1 MSENQLYFA
10 PMEGITGSIYR
21 RAHHRIF
28 GGVDRY
34 YAPFIFTNP
43 KGKISKKDLLEIA
56 PEYNEGCRVV
66 PQLLS
71 NCAED
76 FIATAHTLK
85 GLGYDEVNL
94 NLGCPSSTVASK
106 GRGSGF
112 LGEKEA
118 LKAFLAD
125 IFDKTDMKIS
135 LKTRIGL
142 NRADEFDD
150 ILDIYQAFPVE
161 MLIVHPRI
169 RMDYYSGKPD
179 MEAFEKASARMPF
192 PVCYNGD
199 IFTAAAYGYG
209 VHYFTDHFLPG
220 SQVNGFN
227 CSYKT
232 ADETEK
238 LLAKE
243 VQAYVL
249 TVETRNNG
257 KESITAKEAGLV
269 YKPDGG
275 ARKLIKKQDR
285 YKWFL
290 AFNQK
295 KKYTLATDTTYE
307 DQNKLT
313 ETVKKLKCM
322 QKDKMEKPVDACIKD
337 TGESY
342 EIQPEKEGTTLDTKK
357 VQKVIRKAVSA
368 GDVTVSLEKNNCYK
382 KPSVYKDDKT
392 LKKECD
398 QMNKL
403 TSCVITYDFSDRS
416 EQLDRNTIKDWL
428 VKDANG
434 DYSVDKNQVAAYVNS
449 LGYKYDTFG
458 CTRTFTT
465 YDGRQK
471 TIQGGDYG
479 WAIDQTTET
488 EWLYNAILAGT
499 TEV

>member
-56 PEYNEGCRVV
+56 PEYNEGCWVV

-199 IFTAAAYGYG
+199 IFTAAAYGRVSEKYLDIRHWMMG
-209 VHYFTDHFLPG
+209 RGLLSNPALCREIRGGDCASREEL
-220 SQVNGFN
+220 
-227 CSYKT
+227 
-232 ADETEK
+232 ADYYHTMRDEY
-238 LLAKE
+238 E
-243 VQAYVL
+243 VRLQG
-249 TVETRNNG
+249 N
-257 KESITAKEAGLV
+257 
-269 YKPDGG
+269 
-275 ARKLIKKQDR
+275 
-285 YKWFL
+285 
-290 AFNQK
+290 
-295 KKYTLATDTTYE
+295 
-307 DQNKLT
+307 
-313 ETVKKLKCM
+313 
-322 QKDKMEKPVDACIKD
+322 
-337 TGESY
+337 
-342 EIQPEKEGTTLDTKK
+342 KK
-357 VQKVIRKAVSA
+357 VVFLMKEFWHYISWILSEEDRQEIDVLMHLRDGAEFFRKAEEIA
-368 GDVTVSLEKNNCYK
+368 ANCTVVKG
-382 KPSVYKDDKT
+382 
-392 LKKECD
+392 
-398 QMNKL
+398 QG
-403 TSCVITYDFSDRS
+403 FHS
-416 EQLDRNTIKDWL
+416 EM
-428 VKDANG
+428 
-434 DYSVDKNQVAAYVNS
+434 
-449 LGYKYDTFG
+449 
-458 CTRTFTT
+458 
-465 YDGRQK
+465 
-471 TIQGGDYG
+471 
-479 WAIDQTTET
+479 
-488 EWLYNAILAGT
+488 
-499 TEV
+499 EVHKF

>member
-125 IFDKTDMKIS
+125 IFEKTDMKIS

-199 IFTAAAYGYG
+199 IFTAAAYGRVSEKYSDIRHWMIG
-209 VHYFTDHFLPG
+209 RGLLSNPALCREIRGGDCASREEL
-220 SQVNGFN
+220 
-227 CSYKT
+227 
-232 ADETEK
+232 ADYYHTMRDEY
-238 LLAKE
+238 E
-243 VQAYVL
+243 VRLQG
-249 TVETRNNG
+249 N
-257 KESITAKEAGLV
+257 
-269 YKPDGG
+269 
-275 ARKLIKKQDR
+275 
-285 YKWFL
+285 
-290 AFNQK
+290 
-295 KKYTLATDTTYE
+295 
-307 DQNKLT
+307 
-313 ETVKKLKCM
+313 
-322 QKDKMEKPVDACIKD
+322 
-337 TGESY
+337 
-342 EIQPEKEGTTLDTKK
+342 KK
-357 VQKVIRKAVSA
+357 VVFLMKEFWHYISWILSEEDRQEIDVLMHLRDGAEFFRKAEEIA
-368 GDVTVSLEKNNCYK
+368 ANCTVVKG
-382 KPSVYKDDKT
+382 
-392 LKKECD
+392 
-398 QMNKL
+398 QG
-403 TSCVITYDFSDRS
+403 FHS
-416 EQLDRNTIKDWL
+416 EM
-428 VKDANG
+428 
-434 DYSVDKNQVAAYVNS
+434 
-449 LGYKYDTFG
+449 
-458 CTRTFTT
+458 
-465 YDGRQK
+465 
-471 TIQGGDYG
+471 
-479 WAIDQTTET
+479 
-488 EWLYNAILAGT
+488 
-499 TEV
+499 EVHKF

>member
-106 GRGSGF
+106 GRGS
-112 LGEKEA
+112 
-118 LKAFLAD
+118 

-199 IFTAAAYGYG
+199 IFTAAAYGRVSEKYSDIRHWMIG
-209 VHYFTDHFLPG
+209 RGLLSNPALCREIRGGDCASREELADYYHTMREESEVRLQGNKKVVFLMKEFWHYISWILSEEDRQEIDVLMHLRDGAEFFRKAEEIAA
-220 SQVNGFN
+220 N
-227 CSYKT
+227 C
-232 ADETEK
+232 
-238 LLAKE
+238 
-243 VQAYVL
+243 
-249 TVETRNNG
+249 TVEKG
-257 KESITAKEAGLV
+257 QGFHSE
-269 YKPDGG
+269 
-275 ARKLIKKQDR
+275 
-285 YKWFL
+285 
-290 AFNQK
+290 
-295 KKYTLATDTTYE
+295 
-307 DQNKLT
+307 
-313 ETVKKLKCM
+313 
-322 QKDKMEKPVDACIKD
+322 MEVHK
-337 TGESY
+337 
-342 EIQPEKEGTTLDTKK
+342 
-357 VQKVIRKAVSA
+357 
-368 GDVTVSLEKNNCYK
+368 
-382 KPSVYKDDKT
+382 
-392 LKKECD
+392 
-398 QMNKL
+398 
-403 TSCVITYDFSDRS
+403 F
-416 EQLDRNTIKDWL
+416 
-428 VKDANG
+428 
-434 DYSVDKNQVAAYVNS
+434 
-449 LGYKYDTFG
+449 
-458 CTRTFTT
+458 
-465 YDGRQK
+465 
-471 TIQGGDYG
+471 
-479 WAIDQTTET
+479 
-488 EWLYNAILAGT
+488 
-499 TEV
+499 

>member
-10 PMEGITGSIYR
+10 PMEGISGSIYR

-56 PEYNEGCRVV
+56 PEYNEGCWVV

-125 IFDKTDMKIS
+125 IFEKTDMKIS

-150 ILDIYQAFPVE
+150 ILDIYEAFPVE

-199 IFTAAAYGYG
+199 IFTAAAYGRVSEKYSDIRHWIG
-209 VHYFTDHFLPG
+209 RGLLSNPALCREIRGGDCASREEL
-220 SQVNGFN
+220 
-227 CSYKT
+227 
-232 ADETEK
+232 ADYYHTMRDEY
-238 LLAKE
+238 E
-243 VQAYVL
+243 VRLQG
-249 TVETRNNG
+249 N
-257 KESITAKEAGLV
+257 
-269 YKPDGG
+269 
-275 ARKLIKKQDR
+275 
-285 YKWFL
+285 
-290 AFNQK
+290 
-295 KKYTLATDTTYE
+295 
-307 DQNKLT
+307 
-313 ETVKKLKCM
+313 
-322 QKDKMEKPVDACIKD
+322 
-337 TGESY
+337 
-342 EIQPEKEGTTLDTKK
+342 KK
-357 VQKVIRKAVSA
+357 VVFLMKEFWHYISWILSEEDRQEIDVLMHLRDGAEFFRKAEEIA
-368 GDVTVSLEKNNCYK
+368 ANCTVVKG
-382 KPSVYKDDKT
+382 
-392 LKKECD
+392 
-398 QMNKL
+398 QG
-403 TSCVITYDFSDRS
+403 FHS
-416 EQLDRNTIKDWL
+416 EM
-428 VKDANG
+428 
-434 DYSVDKNQVAAYVNS
+434 
-449 LGYKYDTFG
+449 
-458 CTRTFTT
+458 
-465 YDGRQK
+465 
-471 TIQGGDYG
+471 
-479 WAIDQTTET
+479 
-488 EWLYNAILAGT
+488 
-499 TEV
+499 EVHKF

>member
-56 PEYNEGCRVV
+56 PEYNEGCWVV

-169 RMDYYSGKPD
+169 RMDY
-179 MEAFEKASARMPF
+179 
-192 PVCYNGD
+192 
-199 IFTAAAYGYG
+199 T
-209 VHYFTDHFLPG
+209 
-220 SQVNGFN
+220 
-227 CSYKT
+227 
-232 ADETEK
+232 
-238 LLAKE
+238 
-243 VQAYVL
+243 
-249 TVETRNNG
+249 
-257 KESITAKEAGLV
+257 
-269 YKPDGG
+269 
-275 ARKLIKKQDR
+275 
-285 YKWFL
+285 
-290 AFNQK
+290 
-295 KKYTLATDTTYE
+295 
-307 DQNKLT
+307 
-313 ETVKKLKCM
+313 
-322 QKDKMEKPVDACIKD
+322 
-337 TGESY
+337 
-342 EIQPEKEGTTLDTKK
+342 
-357 VQKVIRKAVSA
+357 AVSRIWKPLRKRVPGCLFLFA
-368 GDVTVSLEKNNCYK
+368 IMGIYLQQQLMNVSVKNIQI
-382 KPSVYKDDKT
+382 SV
-392 LKKECD
+392 
-398 QMNKL
+398 
-403 TSCVITYDFSDRS
+403 I
-416 EQLDRNTIKDWL
+416 
-428 VKDANG
+428 G
-434 DYSVDKNQVAAYVNS
+434 
-449 LGYKYDTFG
+449 
-458 CTRTFTT
+458 
-465 YDGRQK
+465 
-471 TIQGGDYG
+471 
-479 WAIDQTTET
+479 
-488 EWLYNAILAGT
+488 
-499 TEV
+499 

>member
-106 GRGSGF
+106 GRGSEF

-125 IFDKTDMKIS
+125 IFEKTDMKIS

-150 ILDIYQAFPVE
+150 ILDTYQAYPVE

-199 IFTAAAYGYG
+199 IFTAAAYGCVSEKYSDIRHLMMGRGLLSNPALCREIRGGDCASREELADYYHTMRDEYEVRLQGNKKVVFLMKEFIVHDMYLIDIEEQFPEQLKYFYG
-209 VHYFTDHFLPG
+209 KGWKRLKDKVL
-220 SQVNGFN
+220 GFN
-227 CSYKT
+227 SSFK
-232 ADETEK
+232 
-238 LLAKE
+238 
-243 VQAYVL
+243 
-249 TVETRNNG
+249 
-257 KESITAKEAGLV
+257 IH
-269 YKPDGG
+269 
-275 ARKLIKKQDR
+275 
-285 YKWFL
+285 
-290 AFNQK
+290 
-295 KKYTLATDTTYE
+295 
-307 DQNKLT
+307 
-313 ETVKKLKCM
+313 
-322 QKDKMEKPVDACIKD
+322 
-337 TGESY
+337 
-342 EIQPEKEGTTLDTKK
+342 
-357 VQKVIRKAVSA
+357 
-368 GDVTVSLEKNNCYK
+368 
-382 KPSVYKDDKT
+382 
-392 LKKECD
+392 
-398 QMNKL
+398 
-403 TSCVITYDFSDRS
+403 
-416 EQLDRNTIKDWL
+416 
-428 VKDANG
+428 
-434 DYSVDKNQVAAYVNS
+434 
-449 LGYKYDTFG
+449 
-458 CTRTFTT
+458 
-465 YDGRQK
+465 
-471 TIQGGDYG
+471 
-479 WAIDQTTET
+479 
-488 EWLYNAILAGT
+488 
-499 TEV
+499 

>member
-56 PEYNEGCRVV
+56 PEYNEGCWVV

-199 IFTAAAYGYG
+199 IFTTAAYGRVSEKYSDIRHWMIG
-209 VHYFTDHFLPG
+209 RGLLSNPALCREIRGGDCASREELADYYHTMR
-220 SQVNGFN
+220 VNM
-227 CSYKT
+227 
-232 ADETEK
+232 
-238 LLAKE
+238 
-243 VQAYVL
+243 
-249 TVETRNNG
+249 
-257 KESITAKEAGLV
+257 
-269 YKPDGG
+269 
-275 ARKLIKKQDR
+275 
-285 YKWFL
+285 
-290 AFNQK
+290 
-295 KKYTLATDTTYE
+295 KY
-307 DQNKLT
+307 
-313 ETVKKLKCM
+313 
-322 QKDKMEKPVDACIKD
+322 ACR
-337 TGESY
+337 E
-342 EIQPEKEGTTLDTKK
+342 
-357 VQKVIRKAVSA
+357 IRKS
-368 GDVTVSLEKNNCYK
+368 
-382 KPSVYKDDKT
+382 
-392 LKKECD
+392 
-398 QMNKL
+398 
-403 TSCVITYDFSDRS
+403 F
-416 EQLDRNTIKDWL
+416 
-428 VKDANG
+428 
-434 DYSVDKNQVAAYVNS
+434 
-449 LGYKYDTFG
+449 F
-458 CTRTFTT
+458 
-465 YDGRQK
+465 
-471 TIQGGDYG
+471 
-479 WAIDQTTET
+479 
-488 EWLYNAILAGT
+488 
-499 TEV
+499 

>member
-199 IFTAAAYGYG
+199 IFTAAAYGRVSEKYSDICHWMIG
-209 VHYFTDHFLPG
+209 RGLLSNPALCREIRGGDCASREEL
-220 SQVNGFN
+220 
-227 CSYKT
+227 
-232 ADETEK
+232 ADYYHTMRDEY
-238 LLAKE
+238 E
-243 VQAYVL
+243 VRLQG
-249 TVETRNNG
+249 N
-257 KESITAKEAGLV
+257 
-269 YKPDGG
+269 
-275 ARKLIKKQDR
+275 
-285 YKWFL
+285 
-290 AFNQK
+290 
-295 KKYTLATDTTYE
+295 
-307 DQNKLT
+307 
-313 ETVKKLKCM
+313 
-322 QKDKMEKPVDACIKD
+322 
-337 TGESY
+337 
-342 EIQPEKEGTTLDTKK
+342 KK
-357 VQKVIRKAVSA
+357 VVFLMKEFWHYISWILSEEDRQEIDVLMHLRDGAEFFRKAEEIA
-368 GDVTVSLEKNNCYK
+368 ANCTVVKG
-382 KPSVYKDDKT
+382 
-392 LKKECD
+392 
-398 QMNKL
+398 QG
-403 TSCVITYDFSDRS
+403 FHS
-416 EQLDRNTIKDWL
+416 EM
-428 VKDANG
+428 
-434 DYSVDKNQVAAYVNS
+434 
-449 LGYKYDTFG
+449 
-458 CTRTFTT
+458 
-465 YDGRQK
+465 
-471 TIQGGDYG
+471 
-479 WAIDQTTET
+479 
-488 EWLYNAILAGT
+488 
-499 TEV
+499 EVHKF

>member
-56 PEYNEGCRVV
+56 PEYNEGCWVV

-199 IFTAAAYGYG
+199 IFTAAAYER
-209 VHYFTDHFLPG
+209 V
-220 SQVNGFN
+220 SQKY
-227 CSYKT
+227 SYIRHWMIGRGLLSNPALCREIRGGDCASREEL
-232 ADETEK
+232 ADYYHTMRDEY
-238 LLAKE
+238 E
-243 VQAYVL
+243 VRLQG
-249 TVETRNNG
+249 N
-257 KESITAKEAGLV
+257 
-269 YKPDGG
+269 
-275 ARKLIKKQDR
+275 
-285 YKWFL
+285 
-290 AFNQK
+290 
-295 KKYTLATDTTYE
+295 
-307 DQNKLT
+307 
-313 ETVKKLKCM
+313 
-322 QKDKMEKPVDACIKD
+322 
-337 TGESY
+337 
-342 EIQPEKEGTTLDTKK
+342 KK
-357 VQKVIRKAVSA
+357 VVFLMKEFWHYISWILSEEDRQEIDVLMHLRDGAEFFRKAEEIA
-368 GDVTVSLEKNNCYK
+368 ANCTVVKG
-382 KPSVYKDDKT
+382 
-392 LKKECD
+392 
-398 QMNKL
+398 QG
-403 TSCVITYDFSDRS
+403 FHS
-416 EQLDRNTIKDWL
+416 EM
-428 VKDANG
+428 
-434 DYSVDKNQVAAYVNS
+434 
-449 LGYKYDTFG
+449 
-458 CTRTFTT
+458 
-465 YDGRQK
+465 
-471 TIQGGDYG
+471 
-479 WAIDQTTET
+479 
-488 EWLYNAILAGT
+488 
-499 TEV
+499 EVHKF

>member
-125 IFDKTDMKIS
+125 IFEKTDMKIS

-199 IFTAAAYGYG
+199 IFTAAAYGRVSEKYSG
-209 VHYFTDHFLPG
+209 IRHWMIGRGLLSNPALCRESRGGDCASREEL
-220 SQVNGFN
+220 
-227 CSYKT
+227 
-232 ADETEK
+232 ADYYHTMRDEY
-238 LLAKE
+238 E
-243 VQAYVL
+243 VRLQG
-249 TVETRNNG
+249 N
-257 KESITAKEAGLV
+257 
-269 YKPDGG
+269 
-275 ARKLIKKQDR
+275 
-285 YKWFL
+285 
-290 AFNQK
+290 
-295 KKYTLATDTTYE
+295 
-307 DQNKLT
+307 
-313 ETVKKLKCM
+313 
-322 QKDKMEKPVDACIKD
+322 
-337 TGESY
+337 
-342 EIQPEKEGTTLDTKK
+342 KK
-357 VQKVIRKAVSA
+357 VVFLMKEFWHYISWILSEEDRQEIDVLMHLRDGAEFFRKAEEIA
-368 GDVTVSLEKNNCYK
+368 ANCTVVKG
-382 KPSVYKDDKT
+382 
-392 LKKECD
+392 
-398 QMNKL
+398 QG
-403 TSCVITYDFSDRS
+403 FHS
-416 EQLDRNTIKDWL
+416 EM
-428 VKDANG
+428 
-434 DYSVDKNQVAAYVNS
+434 
-449 LGYKYDTFG
+449 
-458 CTRTFTT
+458 
-465 YDGRQK
+465 
-471 TIQGGDYG
+471 
-479 WAIDQTTET
+479 
-488 EWLYNAILAGT
+488 
-499 TEV
+499 EVHKF

>member
-56 PEYNEGCRVV
+56 PEYNEGCWVV

-199 IFTAAAYGYG
+199 IFTAAAYERVSQKYSDIRHWMIGRG
-209 VHYFTDHFLPG
+209 LLPNPALCREIRG
-220 SQVNGFN
+220 GDCASREEL
-227 CSYKT
+227 
-232 ADETEK
+232 ADYYHTMRDEY
-238 LLAKE
+238 E
-243 VQAYVL
+243 VRLQG
-249 TVETRNNG
+249 N
-257 KESITAKEAGLV
+257 
-269 YKPDGG
+269 
-275 ARKLIKKQDR
+275 
-285 YKWFL
+285 
-290 AFNQK
+290 
-295 KKYTLATDTTYE
+295 
-307 DQNKLT
+307 
-313 ETVKKLKCM
+313 
-322 QKDKMEKPVDACIKD
+322 
-337 TGESY
+337 
-342 EIQPEKEGTTLDTKK
+342 KK
-357 VQKVIRKAVSA
+357 VVFLMKEFWHYISWILSEEDRQEIDVLMHLRDGAEFFRKAEEIA
-368 GDVTVSLEKNNCYK
+368 ANCTVVKG
-382 KPSVYKDDKT
+382 
-392 LKKECD
+392 
-398 QMNKL
+398 QG
-403 TSCVITYDFSDRS
+403 FHS
-416 EQLDRNTIKDWL
+416 EM
-428 VKDANG
+428 
-434 DYSVDKNQVAAYVNS
+434 
-449 LGYKYDTFG
+449 
-458 CTRTFTT
+458 
-465 YDGRQK
+465 
-471 TIQGGDYG
+471 
-479 WAIDQTTET
+479 
-488 EWLYNAILAGT
+488 
-499 TEV
+499 EVHKF

>member
-56 PEYNEGCRVV
+56 PEYNEGCWVV

-199 IFTAAAYGYG
+199 IFTAAAYER
-209 VHYFTDHFLPG
+209 V
-220 SQVNGFN
+220 SQKYSDIRHWMIGRGLL
-227 CSYKT
+227 SYPALCREIRGGDCASREEL
-232 ADETEK
+232 ADYYHTMRDEY
-238 LLAKE
+238 E
-243 VQAYVL
+243 VRLQG
-249 TVETRNNG
+249 N
-257 KESITAKEAGLV
+257 
-269 YKPDGG
+269 
-275 ARKLIKKQDR
+275 
-285 YKWFL
+285 
-290 AFNQK
+290 
-295 KKYTLATDTTYE
+295 
-307 DQNKLT
+307 
-313 ETVKKLKCM
+313 
-322 QKDKMEKPVDACIKD
+322 
-337 TGESY
+337 
-342 EIQPEKEGTTLDTKK
+342 KK
-357 VQKVIRKAVSA
+357 VVFLMKEFWHYISWILSEEDRQEIDVLMHLRDGAEFFRKAEEIA
-368 GDVTVSLEKNNCYK
+368 ANCTVVKG
-382 KPSVYKDDKT
+382 
-392 LKKECD
+392 
-398 QMNKL
+398 QG
-403 TSCVITYDFSDRS
+403 FHS
-416 EQLDRNTIKDWL
+416 EM
-428 VKDANG
+428 
-434 DYSVDKNQVAAYVNS
+434 
-449 LGYKYDTFG
+449 
-458 CTRTFTT
+458 
-465 YDGRQK
+465 
-471 TIQGGDYG
+471 
-479 WAIDQTTET
+479 
-488 EWLYNAILAGT
+488 
-499 TEV
+499 EVHKF